1 MAELPAPVEAAFDAT
16 NDGDLARFVA
26 AFAEDGVIDDWG
38 REFRGRDEIA
48 HWSRSESIGVNQ
60 TFAVTGAREQ
70 AGEVVVTAD
79 VGGDGFNGPST
90 FTFRLA
96 PDGASIERMTIT
108 A

>member
-1 MAELPAPVEAAFDAT
+1 MTELPAPVAEAFDAT
-16 NDGDLARFVA
+16 NVGDLDRFVG

-48 HWSRSESIGVNQ
+48 GWSRRESIGVNQ
-60 TFAVTGAREQ
+60 TFDVTDVRT
-70 AGEVVVTAD
+70 AGDVVIVAAD

-96 PDGASIERMTIT
+96 PGGAAIERMTIT
-108 A
+108 G